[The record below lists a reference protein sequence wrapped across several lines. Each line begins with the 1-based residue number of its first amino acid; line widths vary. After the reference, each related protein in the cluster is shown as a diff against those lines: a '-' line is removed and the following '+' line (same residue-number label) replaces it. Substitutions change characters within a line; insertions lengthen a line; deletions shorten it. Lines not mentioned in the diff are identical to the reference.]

1 MNTYV
6 LSFKE
11 IDKTRL
17 MVVGGKGLNLG
28 ELSKIEE
35 IKVPEGFCVTTKAYK
50 DSIKNNPEIET
61 LLEKLTGIES
71 DDRDSISKISK
82 KIRCVIENLE
92 IAGDIESEVTRAL
105 SLYGEQQAYAVRSSA
120 TAEDLPHASFAGQH
134 DTYLNIKGKD
144 EIMRHIIRCWT
155 SLFTERAVTYRLQN
169 GFDHRKVFLSVIVQR
184 MVISDAAGI
193 MFTANPMTSDRKT
206 LSIDAG
212 FGLGEAMVSG
222 MANPDNYELR
232 DGIIVDK
239 SIGTQELEIR
249 TVSGGGTHKLKIEGG
264 KQQKQVLSDTQI
276 KQLAAVGRKI
286 ETHFNSPQDI
296 EWCLANNEFYIVQ
309 SRPITALFPIP
320 ESKDSKKPRVYM
332 SIGHTQVMT
341 DTIKPQGMSFF
352 EMISESTME
361 KVGGRIYADITHDL
375 SSFIGRKRLVMATG
389 KQDPLMQSA
398 IKQLINDKDFMSS
411 LPRGKR
417 NIKGGIFTI
426 SSILETI
433 KIYRRNDPTVIDE
446 ILDEFEKETLEIDG
460 ELSKLSGEQAL
471 DFILKDRDSL
481 LTMAYNPTMLGAI
494 TAAILANDSLNKNI
508 EKWLGDKN
516 VADIF
521 TKSLDHNITTEMGMA
536 LGDLS
541 DTIRKH
547 SEVSK
552 YISDNPSDES
562 FFKEMEK
569 LPGGQ
574 ETSLVF
580 KEFIDKFGMRCP
592 GEIDITKDRFEERP
606 TQLIPILLNN
616 IRVLAPGEHKIRFIE
631 GRQKAKDKET
641 EIIQRLKNLAGG
653 DRKAKKV
660 SNSIR
665 LLRNYAGC
673 REYPKYYIVRR
684 YQIYK
689 KTLKKEAHKLLAK
702 GVIKNWEDIFYLY
715 FDELYQAVK
724 TNKLDYSIIE
734 RRKKDYLR
742 YEKLTPP
749 RVITSNGYVP
759 SPEFSSGH
767 IPKRAI
773 HGIPVSTGVVKGRAR
788 VALTVDEAVIEEGDI
803 LVTRFTD
810 PSWTPLFV
818 TVKGL
823 VTEVGGFTTHG
834 AIITRE
840 YGLPGVVGVENATK
854 LIKDGQTIRVN
865 GTEGYVE
872 ILD

>member
-1 MNTYV
+1 
-6 LSFKE
+6 
-11 IDKTRL
+11 
-17 MVVGGKGLNLG
+17 
-28 ELSKIEE
+28 
-35 IKVPEGFCVTTKAYK
+35 
-50 DSIKNNPEIET
+50 
-61 LLEKLTGIES
+61 
-71 DDRDSISKISK
+71 
-82 KIRCVIENLE
+82 
-92 IAGDIESEVTRAL
+92 
-105 SLYGEQQAYAVRSSA
+105 
-120 TAEDLPHASFAGQH
+120 
-134 DTYLNIKGKD
+134 
-144 EIMRHIIRCWT
+144 MRHIIRCWT

-481 LTMAYNPTMLGAI
+481 LTMAYNNHARSNNSSNTG
-494 TAAILANDSLNKNI
+494 K
-508 EKWLGDKN
+508 
-516 VADIF
+516 
-521 TKSLDHNITTEMGMA
+521 
-536 LGDLS
+536 
-541 DTIRKH
+541 R
-547 SEVSK
+547 
-552 YISDNPSDES
+552 
-562 FFKEMEK
+562 
-569 LPGGQ
+569 LPEQ
-574 ETSLVF
+574 E
-580 KEFIDKFGMRCP
+580 
-592 GEIDITKDRFEERP
+592 
-606 TQLIPILLNN
+606 
-616 IRVLAPGEHKIRFIE
+616 H
-631 GRQKAKDKET
+631 
-641 EIIQRLKNLAGG
+641 
-653 DRKAKKV
+653 
-660 SNSIR
+660 
-665 LLRNYAGC
+665 
-673 REYPKYYIVRR
+673 
-684 YQIYK
+684 
-689 KTLKKEAHKLLAK
+689 
-702 GVIKNWEDIFYLY
+702 
-715 FDELYQAVK
+715 
-724 TNKLDYSIIE
+724 
-734 RRKKDYLR
+734 
-742 YEKLTPP
+742 
-749 RVITSNGYVP
+749 
-759 SPEFSSGH
+759 
-767 IPKRAI
+767 
-773 HGIPVSTGVVKGRAR
+773 
-788 VALTVDEAVIEEGDI
+788 
-803 LVTRFTD
+803 
-810 PSWTPLFV
+810 
-818 TVKGL
+818 
-823 VTEVGGFTTHG
+823 
-834 AIITRE
+834 
-840 YGLPGVVGVENATK
+840 
-854 LIKDGQTIRVN
+854 
-865 GTEGYVE
+865 
-872 ILD
+872 